1 MRKHHLNCRSDAN
14 DFIRLNFGMNLDTL
28 ETIMIAGEN
37 AAEYIAALG

>member
-1 MRKHHLNCRSDAN
+1 
-14 DFIRLNFGMNLDTL
+14 MNVDTL